1 MPSFGPQGRVVSE
14 GRGAHLGAQAAVPAL
29 TWALA
34 RDLDE
39 VTIIRK
45 PHYLLYRS

>member
-29 TWALA
+29 THQYQDVRGNPGHPPLSQLA
-34 RDLDE
+34 
-39 VTIIRK
+39 
-45 PHYLLYRS
+45 